1 MKKHLHLNLK
11 TSLTFIK
18 RQRTLKA
25 GLFVVALTALTS
37 SVFADTPV
45 IVNPLQTRAQI
56 TVKESKTFLKN
67 RAEIWGLSLKEF
79 QEYESLIKNTPSG
92 HWYKTLD
99 PAEVLALCAKS
110 PEEMMKYAKIQARM
124 MHERVTRELLFD
136 QMYTKAY
143 QSLYP
148 NERPIHSKDA
158 ELKASLKNGD
168 HIWLFI
174 GLHTLLGRFVCQN
187 ILQTL
192 QKKPELVLDIYFVG
206 SNVSDEAIQAWA
218 EFAGIP
224 PELINRKITLNKG
237 SQRFKAVSQ
246 GKPVTLPYVGLL
258 HNNHFQP
265 ISVSSV
271 L

>member
-1 MKKHLHLNLK
+1 MNLK

-18 RQRTLKA
+18 RQRILKA
-25 GLFVVALTALTS
+25 LLLVGTLNAIS
-37 SVFADTPV
+37 SFVFANTPV
-45 IVNPLQTRAQI
+45 IVNPLQTQAQI
-56 TVKESKTFLKN
+56 TARESKTTLKN
-67 RAEIWGLSLKEF
+67 RAKTWGLAPKDF
-79 QEYESLIKNTPSG
+79 QEYQSLMKNTPSG

-99 PAEVLALCAKS
+99 PAEVLALSAKS

-148 NERPIHSKDA
+148 NEKPIRSKEA
-158 ELKASLKNGD
+158 TLKTSLKNGD
-168 HIWLFI
+168 HIWLFV
-174 GLHTLLGRFVCQN
+174 GLHTILGRFVCQN

-192 QKKPELVLDIYFVG
+192 QKKPNLVLDIYFVG
-206 SNVSDEAIQAWA
+206 SHVSDEAIQAWA

-224 PELINRKITLNKG
+224 PTLINRQVTLNKG
-237 SQRFKAVSQ
+237 AKRFKAVSQ

-265 ISVSSV
+265 ISLSSV